1 MLKDLNTEQLQAVK
15 HETGPLLIV
24 AGAGTGKTTAITKKL
39 AYLILEKKVKPENI
53 LALTFTEKAAAEME
67 ERVDKLMPYGYTDLW
82 IETFHGFCDRILK
95 DNALDVGLD
104 PNYKLLTSAEQW
116 MFIKSKIFDFDLKY
130 YRPLGNPNSFISEL
144 IKHFS
149 RAKDE
154 NILPEDYLKFVKKLS
169 ASAPAGASADKETI
183 DKMSEVAKS
192 YKKYQELMVAESQ
205 MDFGDLI
212 IETLKLFKKRKNILK
227 KYQKQ
232 FQYILVDEFQDT
244 NFAQYQLLQLLA
256 PPQNNLTVV
265 GDDDQCL
272 PPDSKIE
279 TKTGIKKINKIKKGE
294 LVLSAVGK
302 GHTSYY
308 QVNKVIK
315 NKKNARF
322 LNISTKNGN
331 KITITDNHK
340 MFCFV
345 PLKSDK
351 KYYYV
356 YLMEKRNLGYRLGI
370 TNDLATRLR
379 LERGAD
385 RIIGIKSFK
394 SEIEARYYETLLS
407 LKYQIPLTCF
417 CFRPGVFMNKE
428 LLEKLY
434 QEFDTYKN
442 AERLAKDLKIDLS
455 AHHFA
460 LDAVNRGS
468 SLRIKI
474 IIEQCYRKHV
484 SKVRR
489 GILFGPKISHS
500 VIVETSDKKTIE
512 TLKKNGFNL
521 RKARKNGFR
530 FKYTDQDF
538 QKVGQIALKL
548 EKITG
553 GILETRF
560 EVGAL
565 NIKHRKAL
573 MMPAKNLLVG
583 HFLPVLKKDNKE
595 IIYDEIIDIK
605 EKNKTSNVYD
615 LEIEK
620 THNFIADNIV
630 VHNSIY
636 KFRGASVSNIL
647 QFQKDFP
654 KSKKIVLTENYRSV
668 QPILDLAYNSIQLNN
683 PDRLEAKYKIN
694 KKLKSQIKSKS
705 DLAINHIHKAT
716 YEQEAV
722 DVIKNIINLKQKD
735 KSTWS
740 DFAILVR
747 ANSSAE
753 IFINLLSSKKI
764 PYQFIASRGLYSRPE
779 IMDLISYLR
788 VVANFYDNIN
798 FYRVLSLPIFKLNSE
813 DIIRLVAYSRRKN
826 LSIFDLACTPSR
838 IVGLNKDSVEK
849 FKVVVEL
856 VKKHAKLSLE
866 KNAAEVLL
874 DFLKTS
880 GYLKYLQ
887 TNKDLEAE
895 KKILNIS
902 LFFKRIQELQE
913 NKKLTVP
920 EFIDQLDLMIE
931 AGEDPSPIQ
940 LDEGPDSIKI
950 LTIHSSKGLEFDN
963 VFVVNMV
970 EGKFPSRNRKDLIEL
985 PEKLIKEQLPDSNSN
1000 IQEERRLFYVAM
1012 TRAKKRLFFTSANDY
1027 GGKRKKKI
1035 SRFLVEIKKHF
1046 DKNSAFSALDSACFR
1061 DNNILTQNNAE
1072 PNAENAKKKIR
1083 YSLPSKFSYTQL
1095 KAFETCPHQY
1105 RFRHIIGL
1113 PSSGASSQSYGK
1125 TMHAVLQNFFADLQK
1140 GKSPTEKDLLSYYD
1154 SFWIDD
1160 FYQDKKH
1167 EQKRFEE
1174 GKKALQEFYK
1184 INNKNLKAPLFL
1196 EKGFNLRIKDT
1207 CLKGQIDRIDK
1218 LDDGTV
1224 EIVDYKTGKL
1234 PKNEKEV
1241 EKNEQLLIYSYACQK
1256 VLNLKPSKLSLY
1268 FIDQN
1273 KKYSAKQNSIKEEK
1287 IIQKV
1292 QELIAKIKESEFI
1305 AKPGFA
1311 CKFCDYKD
1319 ICEHA
1324 KH

>member
-1 MLKDLNTEQLQAVK
+1 MLKDLNLQQRQAVMHQK
-15 HETGPLLIV
+15 GPLLIV

-82 IETFHGFCDRILK
+82 IETFHSFCDRILK
-95 DNALDVGLD
+95 DNALDMGLD

-154 NILPEDYLKFVKKLS
+154 NILPDEYLKFVKKLK
-169 ASAPAGASADKETI
+169 PNDDLDQEEI
-183 DKMSEVAKS
+183 DKISEIAKA
-192 YKKYQELMVAESQ
+192 YKQYQELMVKESQ

-212 IETLKLFKKRKNILK
+212 IQTLSLLKKRKHLLK

-256 PPQNNLTVV
+256 PPQLNLTVV
-265 GDDDQCL
+265 GDDDQ
-272 PPDSKIE
+272 
-279 TKTGIKKINKIKKGE
+279 
-294 LVLSAVGK
+294 A
-302 GHTSYY
+302 
-308 QVNKVIK
+308 
-315 NKKNARF
+315 
-322 LNISTKNGN
+322 
-331 KITITDNHK
+331 
-340 MFCFV
+340 
-345 PLKSDK
+345 
-351 KYYYV
+351 
-356 YLMEKRNLGYRLGI
+356 
-370 TNDLATRLR
+370 
-379 LERGAD
+379 
-385 RIIGIKSFK
+385 
-394 SEIEARYYETLLS
+394 
-407 LKYQIPLTCF
+407 
-417 CFRPGVFMNKE
+417 
-428 LLEKLY
+428 
-434 QEFDTYKN
+434 
-442 AERLAKDLKIDLS
+442 
-455 AHHFA
+455 
-460 LDAVNRGS
+460 
-468 SLRIKI
+468 
-474 IIEQCYRKHV
+474 
-484 SKVRR
+484 
-489 GILFGPKISHS
+489 
-500 VIVETSDKKTIE
+500 
-512 TLKKNGFNL
+512 
-521 RKARKNGFR
+521 
-530 FKYTDQDF
+530 
-538 QKVGQIALKL
+538 
-548 EKITG
+548 
-553 GILETRF
+553 
-560 EVGAL
+560 
-565 NIKHRKAL
+565 
-573 MMPAKNLLVG
+573 
-583 HFLPVLKKDNKE
+583 
-595 IIYDEIIDIK
+595 
-605 EKNKTSNVYD
+605 
-615 LEIEK
+615 
-620 THNFIADNIV
+620 
-630 VHNSIY
+630 IY

-683 PDRLEAKYKIN
+683 PDRLEAQYKIN
-694 KKLKSQIKSKS
+694 KKLKSQIKLTD

-722 DVIKNIINLKQKD
+722 EVIKKIIEIRQKD
-735 KSTWS
+735 KSSWS

-764 PYQFIASRGLYSRPE
+764 PYQFVASRGLYSRPE
-779 IMDLISYLR
+779 VMDLISYLR
-788 VVANFYDNIN
+788 VVANFYDDIN
-798 FYRVLSLPIFKLNSE
+798 FYRVLSLPIFNLNSE

-826 LSIFDLACTPSR
+826 LSIFDLASTPSR
-838 IVGLNKDSVEK
+838 IVGLNKESAEK

-856 VKKHAKLSLE
+856 IKKHSKLSLE

-874 DFLKTS
+874 DFLRTS

-887 TNKDLEAE
+887 ANKDLEAE

-940 LDEGPDSIKI
+940 LDEGPDSVKI
-950 LTIHSSKGLEFDN
+950 LTIHSAKGLEFDN
-963 VFVVNMV
+963 VFVVNLV

-985 PEKLIKEQLPDSNSN
+985 PEKLIKEQLPGTNSN

-1035 SRFLVEIKKHF
+1035 SRFLVEIKKNIDNLDDATLNNLPDF
-1046 DKNSAFSALDSACFR
+1046 KTDGREQKNINLS
-1061 DNNILTQNNAE
+1061 
-1072 PNAENAKKKIR
+1072 AKKIK
-1083 YSLPSKFSYTQL
+1083 YKLPIKFSYTQL

-1113 PSSGASSQSYGK
+1113 PSSGAASQSYGK
-1125 TMHAVLQNFFADLQK
+1125 TMHAVLQNFFSDLQK
-1140 GKSPTEKDLLSYYD
+1140 GKNPTKKDLLSYYE
-1154 SFWIDD
+1154 SFWIND

-1167 EQKRFEE
+1167 EQKRFTE
-1174 GKKALQEFYK
+1174 GKKALLEFYK
-1184 INNKNLKAPLFL
+1184 INKNNLKAPLFL

-1218 LDDGTV
+1218 LSDDTV

-1234 PKNEKEV
+1234 PKNEKDV

-1273 KKYSAKQNSIKEEK
+1273 KKFTAKQNPIKEEK

-1292 QELIAKIKESEFI
+1292 QELIAKIKESEFS

-1319 ICEHA
+1319 ICEYA
-1324 KH
+1324 SR

>member
-1 MLKDLNTEQLQAVK
+1 MLKDLNLQQRQAVMHQK
-15 HETGPLLIV
+15 GPLLII

-82 IETFHGFCDRILK
+82 IETFHSFCDRILK
-95 DNALDVGLD
+95 DNALDMGLD

-154 NILPEDYLKFVKKLS
+154 NILPDEYLKFVKKLK
-169 ASAPAGASADKETI
+169 PNDDLDQEEI
-183 DKMSEVAKS
+183 DKISEIAKA
-192 YKKYQELMVAESQ
+192 YKQYQELMVKDSQ

-212 IETLKLFKKRKNILK
+212 IQTLNLLKKRKHLLK
-227 KYQKQ
+227 RYQKQ

-244 NFAQYQLLQLLA
+244 NFAQYKLLQLLA
-256 PPQNNLTVV
+256 PPQLNLTVV
-265 GDDDQCL
+265 GDDDQ
-272 PPDSKIE
+272 
-279 TKTGIKKINKIKKGE
+279 
-294 LVLSAVGK
+294 A
-302 GHTSYY
+302 
-308 QVNKVIK
+308 
-315 NKKNARF
+315 
-322 LNISTKNGN
+322 
-331 KITITDNHK
+331 
-340 MFCFV
+340 
-345 PLKSDK
+345 
-351 KYYYV
+351 
-356 YLMEKRNLGYRLGI
+356 
-370 TNDLATRLR
+370 
-379 LERGAD
+379 
-385 RIIGIKSFK
+385 
-394 SEIEARYYETLLS
+394 
-407 LKYQIPLTCF
+407 
-417 CFRPGVFMNKE
+417 
-428 LLEKLY
+428 
-434 QEFDTYKN
+434 
-442 AERLAKDLKIDLS
+442 
-455 AHHFA
+455 
-460 LDAVNRGS
+460 
-468 SLRIKI
+468 
-474 IIEQCYRKHV
+474 
-484 SKVRR
+484 
-489 GILFGPKISHS
+489 
-500 VIVETSDKKTIE
+500 
-512 TLKKNGFNL
+512 
-521 RKARKNGFR
+521 
-530 FKYTDQDF
+530 
-538 QKVGQIALKL
+538 
-548 EKITG
+548 
-553 GILETRF
+553 
-560 EVGAL
+560 
-565 NIKHRKAL
+565 
-573 MMPAKNLLVG
+573 
-583 HFLPVLKKDNKE
+583 
-595 IIYDEIIDIK
+595 
-605 EKNKTSNVYD
+605 
-615 LEIEK
+615 
-620 THNFIADNIV
+620 
-630 VHNSIY
+630 IY

-683 PDRLEAKYKIN
+683 PDRLEAQYKIN
-694 KKLKSQIKSKS
+694 KKLKSNLNFKS

-716 YEQEAV
+716 YELEAV
-722 DVIKNIINLKQKD
+722 EVIKKIIEIRQKD
-735 KSTWS
+735 KSSWS

-764 PYQFIASRGLYSRPE
+764 PYQFVASRGLYSRPE
-779 IMDLISYLR
+779 VMDLISYLR
-788 VVANFYDNIN
+788 VVANFYDDIN
-798 FYRVLSLPIFKLNSE
+798 FYRVLSLPIFNLNSE

-826 LSIFDLACTPSR
+826 LSIFDLASTPSR
-838 IVGLNKDSVEK
+838 IVGLNKESAEK
-849 FKVVVEL
+849 FKIVVEL
-856 VKKHAKLSLE
+856 IKKHSKLSLE

-874 DFLKTS
+874 DFLRTS
-880 GYLKYLQ
+880 GYLKILQ
-887 TNKDLEAE
+887 KPAGEIHESRLQENLEAE

-920 EFIDQLDLMIE
+920 EFVDQLDLMIE

-940 LDEGPDSIKI
+940 LDEGPDSVKI
-950 LTIHSSKGLEFDN
+950 LTIHSAKGLEFDN
-963 VFVVNMV
+963 VFVVNLV

-985 PEKLIKEQLPDSNSN
+985 PEKLIKEQLPGTNSN

-1035 SRFLVEIKKHF
+1035 SRFLVEIKKNL
-1046 DKNSAFSALDSACFR
+1046 DKNIKFAEGETPESRLRGLDKSTSRLQEKIDAG
-1061 DNNILTQNNAE
+1061 
-1072 PNAENAKKKIR
+1072 ENHDSRLLKNKKIK
-1083 YSLPSKFSYTQL
+1083 YKLPTKFSYTQL

-1113 PSSGASSQSYGK
+1113 PSSGAASQSYGK

-1140 GKSPTEKDLLSYYD
+1140 GKNPTKKDLLSYYE
-1154 SFWIDD
+1154 SFWIND

-1167 EQKRFEE
+1167 EQKRFEA

-1184 INNKNLKAPLFL
+1184 INKNNLKAPLFL

-1218 LDDGTV
+1218 LSDGTV

-1234 PKNEKEV
+1234 PKNEKDV

-1273 KKYSAKQNSIKEEK
+1273 KKFTAKQNPIKEEK

-1292 QELIAKIKESEFI
+1292 QELIAKIKESEFS

-1319 ICEHA
+1319 ICEYA
-1324 KH
+1324 SR

>member
-1 MLKDLNTEQLQAVK
+1 MLQDLNLQQRQAVMHQK
-15 HETGPLLIV
+15 GPLLIV

-82 IETFHGFCDRILK
+82 IETFHSFCDRILK
-95 DNALDVGLD
+95 DNALDMGLD

-154 NILPEDYLKFVKKLS
+154 NILPDEYLKFVKKLK
-169 ASAPAGASADKETI
+169 PNDDLDHEEI
-183 DKMSEVAKS
+183 DKISEIAKA
-192 YKKYQELMVAESQ
+192 YKQYQELMVKESQ

-212 IETLKLFKKRKNILK
+212 IQTLSLLKKRKHLLK

-256 PPQNNLTVV
+256 PPQLNLTVV
-265 GDDDQCL
+265 GDDDQ
-272 PPDSKIE
+272 
-279 TKTGIKKINKIKKGE
+279 
-294 LVLSAVGK
+294 A
-302 GHTSYY
+302 
-308 QVNKVIK
+308 
-315 NKKNARF
+315 
-322 LNISTKNGN
+322 
-331 KITITDNHK
+331 
-340 MFCFV
+340 
-345 PLKSDK
+345 
-351 KYYYV
+351 
-356 YLMEKRNLGYRLGI
+356 
-370 TNDLATRLR
+370 
-379 LERGAD
+379 
-385 RIIGIKSFK
+385 
-394 SEIEARYYETLLS
+394 
-407 LKYQIPLTCF
+407 
-417 CFRPGVFMNKE
+417 
-428 LLEKLY
+428 
-434 QEFDTYKN
+434 
-442 AERLAKDLKIDLS
+442 
-455 AHHFA
+455 
-460 LDAVNRGS
+460 
-468 SLRIKI
+468 
-474 IIEQCYRKHV
+474 
-484 SKVRR
+484 
-489 GILFGPKISHS
+489 
-500 VIVETSDKKTIE
+500 
-512 TLKKNGFNL
+512 
-521 RKARKNGFR
+521 
-530 FKYTDQDF
+530 
-538 QKVGQIALKL
+538 
-548 EKITG
+548 
-553 GILETRF
+553 
-560 EVGAL
+560 
-565 NIKHRKAL
+565 
-573 MMPAKNLLVG
+573 
-583 HFLPVLKKDNKE
+583 
-595 IIYDEIIDIK
+595 
-605 EKNKTSNVYD
+605 
-615 LEIEK
+615 
-620 THNFIADNIV
+620 
-630 VHNSIY
+630 IY

-683 PDRLEAKYKIN
+683 PDRLEAQYKIN
-694 KKLKSQIKSKS
+694 KKLKSQIKLTD

-722 DVIKNIINLKQKD
+722 EVIKKIIEIRQKD
-735 KSTWS
+735 KSSWS

-764 PYQFIASRGLYSRPE
+764 PYQFVASRGLYSRPE
-779 IMDLISYLR
+779 VMDLISYLR
-788 VVANFYDNIN
+788 VVANFYDDIN
-798 FYRVLSLPIFKLNSE
+798 FYRVLSLPIFNLNSE
-813 DIIRLVAYSRRKN
+813 NIIRLVAYSRRKN
-826 LSIFDLACTPSR
+826 LSIFDLASTPSR
-838 IVGLNKDSVEK
+838 IVGLNKESAEK

-856 VKKHAKLSLE
+856 IKKHSKLSLE

-874 DFLKTS
+874 DFLRTS

-887 TNKDLEAE
+887 ANKDLEAE

-940 LDEGPDSIKI
+940 LDEGPDSVKI
-950 LTIHSSKGLEFDN
+950 LTIHSAKGLEFDN
-963 VFVVNMV
+963 IFVVNLV

-985 PEKLIKEQLPDSNSN
+985 PEKLIKEQLPGTNSN

-1035 SRFLVEIKKHF
+1035 SRFLVEIKKNIDNLDDATLNNLPDF
-1046 DKNSAFSALDSACFR
+1046 KTDGREQKNINLS
-1061 DNNILTQNNAE
+1061 
-1072 PNAENAKKKIR
+1072 AKKIK
-1083 YSLPSKFSYTQL
+1083 YKLPIKFSYTQL

-1113 PSSGASSQSYGK
+1113 PSSGAASQSYGK
-1125 TMHAVLQNFFADLQK
+1125 TMHAVLQNFFSDLQK
-1140 GKSPTEKDLLSYYD
+1140 GKNPTKKDLLSYYE
-1154 SFWIDD
+1154 SFWIND

-1167 EQKRFEE
+1167 EQKRFTE
-1174 GKKALQEFYK
+1174 GKKALLEFYK
-1184 INNKNLKAPLFL
+1184 INKNNLKAPLFL

-1218 LDDGTV
+1218 LSDDTV

-1234 PKNEKEV
+1234 PKNEKDV

-1273 KKYSAKQNSIKEEK
+1273 KKFTAKQNPIKEEK

-1292 QELIAKIKESEFI
+1292 QELIAKIKESEFS
-1305 AKPGFA
+1305 AKSGFA

-1319 ICEHA
+1319 ICEYA
-1324 KH
+1324 SR